1 MSPSPNA
8 NKRQVSESQNP
19 HTHIASEPGRDAAP
33 TRKDSADA
41 PSSSISSSTS
51 ISSPGCRPSSWITSR
66 ASLGRLK
73 LVLRLELPLPPRP
86 GVDDRPPCVPTLEN
100 DVRRDGGPEPPP
112 VVAPVLLTGDMDRTG
127 DIGLPTRPFRSRD
140 GISGVRVGT
149 LMSMS
154 MLAAAC
160 ARTAYATD
168 ERMNG
173 Y

>member
-1 MSPSPNA
+1 MQTSGRSA
-8 NKRQVSESQNP
+8 KAKI
-19 HTHIASEPGRDAAP
+19 HIHIASEPGRDA
-33 TRKDSADA
+33 TQKDSANA

-127 DIGLPTRPFRSRD
+127 DIGLPTRPFRSSD
-140 GISGVRVGT
+140 GISGVRVAT
-149 LMSMS
+149 LMS

-160 ARTAYATD
+160 ARTAYAID
-168 ERMNG
+168 E
-173 Y
+173 